1 MKLFASLLLVLF
13 TLTACNTVS
22 GFGKDLK
29 KVGNEI
35 DKAATK

>member
-1 MKLFASLLLVLF
+1 MKLFASLFLVLL
-13 TLTACNTVS
+13 TLTACNTMS

-29 KVGNEI
+29 KVGNGI